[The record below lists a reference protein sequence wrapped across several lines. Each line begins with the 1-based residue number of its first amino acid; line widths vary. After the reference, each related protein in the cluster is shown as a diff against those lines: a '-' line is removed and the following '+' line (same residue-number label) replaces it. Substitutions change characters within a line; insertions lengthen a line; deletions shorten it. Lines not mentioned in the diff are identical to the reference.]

1 MFPTVYNVWPT
12 VLSLSCSPQYTHDVT
27 QGILFVTYS
36 TYMMSP
42 TVYHMWPTVLS
53 YNAVVRVPWVT
64 CIGAVGNS
72 MYVPWGTCDPRYMY
86 DVPHGISC
94 VTHGTFFKGCNM
106 CIDTVP
112 WVTKVYTV
120 GNTIYIPWVYTVG
133 NVSPTVYTW
142 CSPRYLLLPTVY
154 IV

>member
-1 MFPTVYNVWPT
+1 MF
-12 VLSLSCSPQYTHDVT
+12 
-27 QGILFVTYS
+27 
-36 TYMMSP
+36 
-42 TVYHMWPTVLS
+42 PTVLS

-64 CIGAVGNS
+64 CIGTVGNS

-94 VTHGTFFKGCNM
+94 VIHGTLFKGCNM

-112 WVTKVYTV
+112 WVTKTYTV

-133 NVSPTVYTW
+133 NMSPTVV
-142 CSPRYLLLPTVY
+142 SMFPTVPIYRGVYTVGY
-154 IV
+154 IGVYRCKTDIGGLKFG